1 MRRSATLAALVLT
14 AAACSAAD
22 SAPHAITATSDTY
35 IVVGQ
40 YWRIDIDRV
49 VALTTANG
57 RIVVRGTPHDIAID
71 TPGGA
76 DLQRP
81 TRHWTLVTDAHTQ
94 GRRALTFAEA
104 ESVTDFTLDLP
115 EGEAPVHFRVFER
128 QGAGE
133 VLVFAC
139 GDSTAGPASLFGYV
153 TIGRKSANVRSD
165 SPYGPASVAP
175 RPKEG

>member
-14 AAACSAAD
+14 AAACGAAD

-35 IVVGQ
+35 IVVGH
-40 YWRIDIDRV
+40 YRRIDMDH
-49 VALTTANG
+49 
-57 RIVVRGTPHDIAID
+57 VVRSAGP
-71 TPGGA
+71 
-76 DLQRP
+76 L
-81 TRHWTLVTDAHTQ
+81 
-94 GRRALTFAEA
+94 
-104 ESVTDFTLDLP
+104 
-115 EGEAPVHFRVFER
+115 RVFER

-153 TIGRKSANVRSD
+153 TIGRKSANVRGD
-165 SPYGPASVAP
+165 SRHGPASVAP